1 MRLPFRRRRPEP
13 TDPFVPVVP
22 RTLRATDPVKSP
34 PPREAPE
41 RSRAR
46 AERRLRFTAACFM
59 LGFATVVFKM
69 GAIAAS
75 EAREPST
82 AGVAG
87 AGIVNARA
95 DITDRT
101 GRVLATNV
109 TATALYAQPHLML
122 DPVAAAEGLARIF
135 PDMEAETW
143 KRRFTSGSKFF
154 WLKGNISP
162 EQQQAVH
169 DLGEPGL
176 LFGRRE
182 MRLYP
187 NGPLAAHVLGGARYG
202 EQDVRAAEIVGVAG
216 VEKHFDAYLADPE
229 GAGTPLRLSID
240 LPVQAAVEKVL
251 DGGMRLMGAQGA
263 TAVLMDVDTGEIV
276 ALASL
281 PDFDPNDRPQ
291 PATEGDP
298 AASPL
303 FNRAVQG
310 VYELGSTFK
319 IFTTAQSLELGLTNA
334 STMIDTRGPMRQG
347 RHTIRDFR
355 NYGPRLSVTDVIRKS
370 SNIGTA
376 RMALDIGGARQRSFL
391 ESLGFFEPTP
401 LELVEA
407 AGARPIV
414 PPTRW
419 PDITTMT
426 VSYGHGLSAS
436 PTHLAAAYA
445 SLLNGGTRVTPTLV
459 AQSAPPAPG
468 PRIVSARVSA
478 ESRYML
484 RQVVIDGTA
493 SMGEVAGYHV
503 GGKTGTADKP
513 KHTGGYWDDKVI
525 STFAS
530 VFPAHDP
537 EYVLVVTLDEP
548 EIFAAGEDRRTA
560 GWTVVPVSSEI
571 VRRVA
576 PLLGMR
582 PDYDASNDESAAFA
596 AHAAAR

>member
-1 MRLPFRRRRPEP
+1 VIGPFRRRHRALPA
-13 TDPFVPVVP
+13 DPFVPVVP
-22 RTLRATDPVKSP
+22 RGARAAAPAIP
-34 PPREAPE
+34 PPRENPE
-41 RSRAR
+41 RARLR
-46 AERRLRFTAACFM
+46 AERRLKFTAACFI
-59 LGFATVVFKM
+59 LGFVTVAVKM

-75 EAREPST
+75 EAREPVT
-82 AGVAG
+82 GTLG
-87 AGIVNARA
+87 AGIVNERA
-95 DITDRT
+95 DITDRA

-122 DPVAAAEGLARIF
+122 DPIAAAEGLEKIF
-135 PDMEAETW
+135 PDMKAETW

-154 WLKGNISP
+154 WLRGNISP

-176 LFGRRE
+176 LFGSRE
-182 MRLYP
+182 MRVYP

-216 VEKHFDAYLADPE
+216 IEKHFDDLLSDPE
-229 GAGTPLRLSID
+229 RRGAPLRLSLD
-240 LPVQAAVEKVL
+240 LSVQATVEAVL
-251 DGGMRLMGAQGA
+251 DGGMRLMGAEGA
-263 TAVLMDVDTGEIV
+263 TAVLMDVHTGELI

-281 PDFDPNDRPQ
+281 PDFDPNARPQ

-319 IFTTAQSLELGLTNA
+319 IFTTAQSMELGLTSA
-334 STMIDTRGPMRQG
+334 RTMIDTRGPMRQG
-347 RHTIRDFR
+347 RHRITDFR
-355 NYGPRLSVTDVIRKS
+355 NYGPQLSVTDVIRKS

-376 RMALDIGGARQRSFL
+376 RMALDIGATRQKAFL
-391 ESLGFFEPTP
+391 GSLGFLEPTP
-401 LELVEA
+401 VELVEA

-414 PPTRW
+414 PARW

-436 PTHLAAAYA
+436 PLHLAVGYA
-445 SLLNGGTRVTPTLV
+445 SLLNGGTRVQPTLV
-459 AQSAPPAPG
+459 ARDAPPAPG
-468 PRIVSARVSA
+468 PRIVSPRISA
-478 ESRYML
+478 ESRWML
-484 RQVVIDGTA
+484 RQVVMDGTA
-493 SMGEVAGYHV
+493 SMGEVAGYQV

-513 KHTGGYWDDKVI
+513 KYTGGYWDDRVI

-537 EYVLVVTLDEP
+537 RYVLVVTLDEP
-548 EIFAAGEDRRTA
+548 EIEAAGELRRTA
-560 GWTVVPVSSEI
+560 GWTAVPVSSEI

-582 PDYDASNDESAAFA
+582 PDFDPMRDDFA
-596 AHAAAR
+596 AYAEQLAAR